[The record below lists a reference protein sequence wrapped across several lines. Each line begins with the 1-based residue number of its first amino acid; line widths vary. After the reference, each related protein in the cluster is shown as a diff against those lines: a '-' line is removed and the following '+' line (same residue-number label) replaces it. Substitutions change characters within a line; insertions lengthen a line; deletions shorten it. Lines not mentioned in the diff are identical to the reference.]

1 MNGIEQG
8 LISRRVNDRRVETKQ
23 RFKKLI
29 QTSEQVGDLY
39 SINYETAKVIIHDS
53 ARQQVG
59 GIPSLC
65 FLIATR
71 ICPEDG
77 NEHFENVDFKS
88 EDASFILLRVMD
100 SAPLPQDKE
109 AERIRVETAQR
120 VSGETEKHWD
130 SDGAMDAKTR
140 VLLGYAGVQCRII
153 GTFFLKKISAILE
166 LH

>member
-1 MNGIEQG
+1 MSIEQG
-8 LISRRVNDRRVETKQ
+8 IANSQQNNRNNESKQ
-23 RFKKLI
+23 WFQKLI

-39 SINYETAKVIIHDS
+39 SINYETARVIIHDS

-77 NEHFENVDFKS
+77 NEHFNNLDFKS

-109 AERIRVETAQR
+109 AE
-120 VSGETEKHWD
+120 
-130 SDGAMDAKTR
+130 
-140 VLLGYAGVQCRII
+140 
-153 GTFFLKKISAILE
+153 
-166 LH
+166 